1 MTLEPTSAVRRLDRH
16 WLRSIGFTL
25 ALVALVVAGIG
36 ADWSFAVAALATCAI
51 GFGFFYVFFPGGM
64 HFGITVANLLAFYA
78 CMFVFFHDANFP
90 AAPRPFVT
98 ISFLLPVIGYLGGC
112 FLQRRRIG
120 AMMLTRRSHAPRNLP
135 RLSRWVPGTAIVG
148 TVSFAMPEL
157 GLDPLTQGIALTV
170 SMTVVAAFVGFAVRD
185 VVRLQMDIATIF
197 EGVTARLTHLLMP
210 IVAFLMLYSL
220 LVVVFGCLYRIA
232 DRYIGLPQFMVHGI
246 PAPLAFTDALYFS
259 VITLSTL
266 GYGDIVPAT
275 SLVRAL
281 SALEVIFGMLM
292 LLFGFSEIMRA
303 GRDTGPGTDAE
314 IRARA
319 RARGPQE

>member
-1 MTLEPTSAVRRLDRH
+1 VTPEPAGPVRRFDRH
-16 WLRSIGFTL
+16 WVRSIGFTL
-25 ALVALVVAGIG
+25 ALVALVVGGIG
-36 ADWSFAVAALATCAI
+36 SDWSFAVAALGTCAI

-90 AAPRPFVT
+90 AAPRRFVA

-112 FLQRRRIG
+112 FLQRRRVA
-120 AMMLTRRSHAPRNLP
+120 AMMRARRSHALRNLP
-135 RLSRWVPGTAIVG
+135 RLTRWVPGTAAVG
-148 TVSFAMPEL
+148 AISFAMPEL

-170 SMTVVAAFVGFAVRD
+170 SMAVVAGFVGFAVRD
-185 VVRLQMDIATIF
+185 VVLLQMDIAIIF
-197 EGVTARLTHLLMP
+197 EGVTARIDRLLMP
-210 IVAFLMLYSL
+210 IMAFLMLYSL

-232 DRYIGLPQFMVHGI
+232 DLYIGLPQFMVHGT

-266 GYGDIVPAT
+266 GYGDIVPFT

-281 SALEVIFGMLM
+281 AAMEVVFGMLM
-292 LLFGFSEIMRA
+292 LLFGFSEIMRSA
-303 GRDTGPGTDAE
+303 APGDDATS
-314 IRARA
+314 RAQA
-319 RARGPQE
+319 RKRGPRD